1 MTISPGPA
9 GLGASKPVSSVPGS
23 MSPRRETEDRLPGA
37 AGTRTKPTV
46 TVGAPSPVQGARTP
60 PFTLQSFPRA
70 TSGRRRSLRGL
81 SPPRGQNFRV
91 SARACSNYFSIF
103 KYFFQVFILKTLKKK
118 MQMGRLTHTHPASI
132 HIQQW
137 LAFANTR
144 YLSTCT
150 YLYIEMFCFD
160 KMF

>member
-9 GLGASKPVSSVPGS
+9 GVGASEPVSSVPGS
-23 MSPRRETEDRLPGA
+23 MSPRRETDDRLPGA

-46 TVGAPSPVQGARTP
+46 TVGRPARSTGARTP
-60 PFTLQSFPRA
+60 PFTLQPFPRA
-70 TSGRRRSLRGL
+70 TPGRRRSLRGL
-81 SPPRGQNFRV
+81 SPPRGQNLRV
-91 SARACSNYFSIF
+91 SARACSNYFLIF

-118 MQMGRLTHTHPASI
+118 TQMRRLTNTHPASI